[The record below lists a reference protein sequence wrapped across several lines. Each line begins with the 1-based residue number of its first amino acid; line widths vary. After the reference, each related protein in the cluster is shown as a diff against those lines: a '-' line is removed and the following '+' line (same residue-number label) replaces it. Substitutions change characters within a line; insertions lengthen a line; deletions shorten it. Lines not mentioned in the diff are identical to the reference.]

1 MLFRSDL
8 KRKRERQANKIEDE
22 LINAAQNSNNKV
34 KKTVTV
40 KDSKDKDVKINEGS
54 TIISLIGRK
63 DGKGEDYAKRAA
75 GNGAREIPMKELS
88 RIIKDVSKVKGA
100 VVAEN
105 GTLYIYQQGGKTKYS
120 HLRK

>member
-1 MLFRSDL
+1 M
-8 KRKRERQANKIEDE
+8 N
-22 LINAAQNSNNKV
+22 
-34 KKTVTV
+34 
-40 KDSKDKDVKINEGS
+40 DKDVKIEKDSN
-54 TIISLIGRK
+54 IISLVGRK
-63 DGKGEDYAKRAA
+63 GNEGENYAKRAA

-100 VVAEN
+100 VVAKD